1 MILCWSAKGGSGT
14 TVVAATL
21 ALSLA
26 ERVDSPPAIRRSARH
41 RHGAPLRS
49 LSLPASTATPNP
61 RQAWPHLID
70 LAGDV
75 PMALGLPVDDGP
87 GIYDWMASA
96 VGTVDSLAALAR
108 QAGQRLRIV
117 PAGNRAAAPDWERLA
132 AAVGSSP
139 VVIDCGTGAPPAAL
153 VSAARQ
159 SLLVTRA
166 CYMGLMRAIP
176 LAAQATGVVLVR
188 EPGRHL
194 GLDDIERSLGVPVV
208 ATIEFD
214 PAIARCV
221 DAGLAL
227 SRLPRSLKHLLPQ
240 AFDRAG

>member
-26 ERVDSPPAIRRSARH
+26 ERIDPPSTRRSGRH

-49 LSLPASTATPNP
+49 LSPTPNASP
-61 RQAWPHLID
+61 PTARQTWPHLID
-70 LAGDV
+70 LAGDI
-75 PMALGLPVDDGP
+75 PMALGMPASDGP

-96 VGTVDSLAALAR
+96 IGTADSLAALA
-108 QAGQRLRIV
+108 QSAGDRLRVV
-117 PAGNRAAAPDWERLA
+117 PAGHRNDAPNWERLA
-132 AAVGSSP
+132 TVVGSSP
-139 VVIDCGTGAPPAAL
+139 VVIDCGTGAPPDPL
-153 VSAARQ
+153 VQAARQ

-166 CYMGLMRAIP
+166 CYMALMHALP
-176 LAAQATGVVLVR
+176 LAGLATGVVLVR

-194 GLDDIERSLGVPVV
+194 GLDDIEHSLGVPVV
-208 ATIEFD
+208 ATIDVD
-214 PAIARCV
+214 PLIARCV

-227 SRLPRSLKHLLPQ
+227 SRLPRSLKHVLPQ
-240 AFDRAG
+240 ALERAG